1 MVCILSIETQYYQA
15 IERLLEGRRENYT
28 DVIVLLIK
36 NLVKIK
42 MCKMQDILGADDIW
56 SVLSSEGFYVP
67 NNEIDDARQ
76 LVDLV
81 NKFEV
86 PDSPFYASKDI
97 DLELLKSSLDKLLII
112 SSFVDQLKISD
123 IENKTTDFKLR
134 ESISNKLVDDYKR
147 FKNQSMYNNFNNL
160 TNGNIVDIF
169 YSEISQNLKNR
180 NDAEKFVFYCLAKM
194 YVAYSF
200 DEYTRHLIDN
210 CGISIGKFL
219 LYANDHTKNTANI
232 LINTLLLECG
242 SRSNKLLGVIAL
254 RMITSEVMLK
264 YDIGN
269 SRYIYDMVNNPD
281 NMMKYL

>member
-1 MVCILSIETQYYQA
+1 
-15 IERLLEGRRENYT
+15 
-28 DVIVLLIK
+28 
-36 NLVKIK
+36 
-42 MCKMQDILGADDIW
+42 
-56 SVLSSEGFYVP
+56 
-67 NNEIDDARQ
+67 
-76 LVDLV
+76 
-81 NKFEV
+81 
-86 PDSPFYASKDI
+86 
-97 DLELLKSSLDKLLII
+97 
-112 SSFVDQLKISD
+112 
-123 IENKTTDFKLR
+123 
-134 ESISNKLVDDYKR
+134 
-147 FKNQSMYNNFNNL
+147 MYNNFNNL

-169 YSEISQNLKNR
+169 YSGISQNLKNR

-242 SRSNKLLGVIAL
+242 SRSNKSLGVIAL

>member
-86 PDSPFYASKDI
+86 PDSPFMR
-97 DLELLKSSLDKLLII
+97 
-112 SSFVDQLKISD
+112 LKI
-123 IENKTTDFKLR
+123 
-134 ESISNKLVDDYKR
+134 
-147 FKNQSMYNNFNNL
+147 
-160 TNGNIVDIF
+160 
-169 YSEISQNLKNR
+169 
-180 NDAEKFVFYCLAKM
+180 
-194 YVAYSF
+194 
-200 DEYTRHLIDN
+200 
-210 CGISIGKFL
+210 
-219 LYANDHTKNTANI
+219 
-232 LINTLLLECG
+232 
-242 SRSNKLLGVIAL
+242 
-254 RMITSEVMLK
+254 
-264 YDIGN
+264 
-269 SRYIYDMVNNPD
+269 
-281 NMMKYL
+281 